1 MTSTDTNTA
10 SERITEELGSWP
22 GVSAGPGRRGEFAF
36 KVGHREIGHLH
47 GDHSAHYFF
56 PQEDVGRAERRRA
69 GRAPPGVSRPQRT
82 GGA

>member
-10 SERITEELGSWP
+10 SERITEEVGSWP
-22 GVSAGPGRRGEFAF
+22 GVSAGPGRRGELAF

-56 PQEDVGRAERRRA
+56 PQEEWVALKDEGRAT
-69 GRAPPGVSRPQRT
+69 PGVSRPPRT